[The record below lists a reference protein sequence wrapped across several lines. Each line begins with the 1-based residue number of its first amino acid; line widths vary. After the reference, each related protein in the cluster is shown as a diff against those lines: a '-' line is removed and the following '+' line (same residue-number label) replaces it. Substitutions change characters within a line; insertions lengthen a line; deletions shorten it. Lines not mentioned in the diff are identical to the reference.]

1 MSPDAASWSDR
12 YRGGNTPWD
21 HGEAH
26 PELRRLL
33 AGGAL
38 APPHGKARALVPGAG
53 RAHDGVALAAAGWKV
68 RAIEFAPEAHGE
80 AAASLAPYGGEAVLE
95 DALDHEPTSAYDL
108 LWEHTFFC
116 AIEPELR
123 PRYGEMAARVLRP
136 GARLV
141 ALVFPVGKGIETGGP
156 PWSTS
161 LRDLEL
167 ALGPEFLLRGSDDVL
182 CPIAERSWREELA
195 IFERAALP

>member
-12 YRGGNTPWD
+12 YREGNTPWD
-21 HGEAH
+21 HGAAH

-33 AGGAL
+33 SEGAL
-38 APPHGKARALVPGAG
+38 MPPHANARALVPGAG
-53 RAHDGVALAAAGWKV
+53 RAHDAVALAAAGWKV
-68 RAIEFAPEAHGE
+68 RAIEFSPEVHTE
-80 AAASLAPYGGEAVLE
+80 AVASLTPYGGEAVLE
-95 DALDHEPTSAYDL
+95 DALDHDPSPPFDL

-161 LRDLEL
+161 LGDLEV
-167 ALGPEFLLRGSDDVL
+167 ALGPDFLLRGSDDVL
-182 CPIAERSWREELA
+182 CPISERSWREELA